1 MTREPGPA
9 AGAAGDSGTD
19 WRGDG
24 LRPTW
29 NLYRGMAQS
38 TQNPAR
44 REAVLWALGQLE
56 NLMGPDWL
64 ERCFDHTGHVPA
76 EVNLGCAHVAATGN
90 LLDLALRYYVLAG
103 APGLDVVC
111 GEMRGDVRDERRWH
125 SALQLEVAALAA
137 RDGFTVALEAA
148 SPASRRPS
156 DVTLARDG
164 QELRVETFLLLPDE
178 GTQEATEFW
187 DKFSQDTLWIGGEF
201 NVGNSGDLGRRVSG
215 EDYQELLR
223 QIRAAAE
230 EAAATGQRQPVEYAG
245 ARLLILPPG
254 EHDYQLNGAVEESRG
269 WPRTESKLMKKA
281 RQAAEAGGGWLRA
294 DIRDGMW
301 MFTPWA
307 RAGLGDKIEQIA
319 QHVTSALRR
328 VPGIDGAVL
337 SNGAG
342 FAQGEFHGESA
353 RTTQGCYGIRRV
365 LPAAR
370 VRETMIIPVTPR
382 GRSQATTWLR
392 MYDAEEHWLDWAL
405 ARAGIPTRHQ
415 IFGEQ

>member
-1 MTREPGPA
+1 MTREPGSVA
-9 AGAAGDSGTD
+9 SVAGDSGTD

-24 LRPTW
+24 LLPTW

-38 TQNPAR
+38 MENPAR

-76 EVNLGCAHVAATGN
+76 EVNLGCAHIAATGH
-90 LLDLALRYYVLAG
+90 LLDLALRYYVLEG
-103 APGLDVVC
+103 VPGVDVVRA
-111 GEMRGDVRDERRWH
+111 EMRGDVRDERRWH

-137 RDGFTVALEAA
+137 RDGFTVALEDA
-148 SPASRRPS
+148 SPTSARTS
-156 DVTLARDG
+156 DVTLVQDG
-164 QELRVETFLLLPDE
+164 RELRVETFLLLPDE
-178 GTQEATEFW
+178 GTQEATAFW
-187 DKFSQDTLWIGGEF
+187 DKFSHDTIWIGGEF
-201 NVGNSGDLGRRVSG
+201 NVGISGDLGRRVSG
-215 EDYQELLR
+215 EDYQELLH
-223 QIRAAAE
+223 QIRVAAE
-230 EAAATGQRQPVEYAG
+230 QAAATGQRQPVGYAG
-245 ARLLILPPG
+245 ARLVILPPG

-269 WPRTESKLMKKA
+269 WPRAEAKLVKKA

-307 RAGLGDKIEQIA
+307 RAGLGDKIEQIG
-319 QHVTSALRR
+319 QLVTSALRR

-342 FAQGEFHGESA
+342 FAQSQFHGESA
-353 RTTQGCYGIRRV
+353 RTTPGCYGIRRV

-370 VRETMIIPVTPR
+370 VRETMIIPVTPH

-405 ARAGIPTRHQ
+405 AQPGLPTRHQ